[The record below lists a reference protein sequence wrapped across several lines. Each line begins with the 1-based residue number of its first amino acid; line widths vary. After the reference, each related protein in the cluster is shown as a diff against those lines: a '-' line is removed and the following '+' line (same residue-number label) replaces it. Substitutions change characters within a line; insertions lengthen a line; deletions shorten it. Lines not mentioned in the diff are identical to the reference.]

1 MENIVYHNLCAPVH
15 HVASYEMAKA
25 FVDAEIQKPVV
36 VFSKSYCPFCKMAKN
51 VLSEIGVQYAL
62 YELDERGKWGLEELS
77 PVVVGEWET
86 GTL

>member
-62 YELDERGKWGLEELS
+62 YELDERGRWSFLLLWWVS
-77 PVVVGEWET
+77 ALYSCASDV
-86 GTL
+86 